1 MPDINSDAQAIRRP
15 QSLKSLIAVTGAER
29 GQLVSTLD
37 RFRSDSVSF
46 ITPYAPA
53 RLDDETM
60 IDISHEALIRCW
72 NRLAAEQDGW
82 LHSEFRHGLIWRSL
96 LSQAELFEQNP
107 RNVLGPATTEEGE
120 HWLEDRTPAW
130 SERYGGGWYRVQ
142 RLISASRKEADR
154 QRRRDRVMMYALGI
168 FALVSLTAFLVAV
181 NHGRLARSSSTAQI
195 LHSLAGSGATWLL
208 FL

>member
-1 MPDINSDAQAIRRP
+1 MFRALTDINSEAQAIRRP
-15 QSLKSLIAVTGAER
+15 QSLKSLVAVTKAER
-29 GQLVSTLD
+29 GQLVSILD

-107 RNVLGPATTEEGE
+107 RNVLGPATTEDRER
-120 HWLEDRTPAW
+120 WLEDRTPAW
-130 SERYGGGWYRVQ
+130 SERYGGGWDRVA
-142 RLISASRKEADR
+142 RLIRASRKEADR
-154 QRRRDRVMMYALGI
+154 RRRRDRVMTSALGI
-168 FALVSLTAFLVAV
+168 FALVSLTAFLF
-181 NHGRLARSSSTAQI
+181 
-195 LHSLAGSGATWLL
+195 AGNQ
-208 FL
+208 